1 MSTPDKRTT
10 SGRRTHLQIHTT
22 SFDGEYDMTGD
33 SNTVLE
39 FTTKITEKAKRTL
52 NPFNKQDIQFDE
64 EWKYYKDS
72 KSKKSI
78 ARDEFL
84 RNGGSFEYIAWSSY
98 AGGDRFE
105 VSGRI
110 FKGTRVWVFNGYGRF
125 S

>member
-10 SGRRTHLQIHTT
+10 GGRRTHLQTHATP
-22 SFDGEYDMTGD
+22 FDGEYDMTGD
-33 SNTVLE
+33 SNTILE
-39 FTTKITEKAKRTL
+39 LTTKITEKAKRTL

-72 KSKKSI
+72 KGKKSI
-78 ARDEFL
+78 TRDEFL
-84 RNGGSFEYIAWSSY
+84 ERGGIFEYIAWSNY
-98 AGGDRFE
+98 AGGNRFE
-105 VSGRI
+105 ISGRI